1 MKKMY
6 GLMIVALLAGCTG
19 QYYKIPTPPVDL
31 TKYEV
36 VGKGSETATGIMLF
50 NFIPIQEN
58 NKIERA
64 TQTLIAAHGGDS
76 VTDVTVRERWFW
88 AYVLNGYRTDVEAT
102 VLRRRP
108 EEPVMTK
115 KAHR

>member
-1 MKKMY
+1 MTKKC
-6 GLMIVALLAGCTG
+6 GLFALTLLAGCTG

-36 VGKGSETATGIMLF
+36 VGSGTETATGIMLF

-64 TQTLIAAHGGDS
+64 TQTLMASHGGDA
-76 VTDVTVRERWFW
+76 VTDVVVRERWFW
-88 AYVLNGYRTDVEAT
+88 A
-102 VLRRRP
+102 
-108 EEPVMTK
+108 
-115 KAHR
+115 

>member
-1 MKKMY
+1 MIKKF
-6 GLMIVALLAGCTG
+6 GLLTLTLLAGCTG
-19 QYYKIPTPPVDL
+19 RYYKIPTTPVDL

-36 VGKGSETATGIMLF
+36 VGSGTQTATGIMLF
-50 NFIPIQEN
+50 GFIPIRQN

-64 TQTLIAAHGGDS
+64 TQTLIANHGGDA

-88 AYVLNGYRTDVEAT
+88 AWVLNGYKTDVQGT

-108 EEPVMTK
+108 EALSSSK
-115 KAHR
+115 KSR